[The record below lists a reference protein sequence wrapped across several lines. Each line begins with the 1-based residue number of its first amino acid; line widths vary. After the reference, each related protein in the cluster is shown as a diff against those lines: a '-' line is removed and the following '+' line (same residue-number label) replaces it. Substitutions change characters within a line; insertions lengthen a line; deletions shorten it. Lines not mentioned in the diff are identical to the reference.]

1 MAKQVWGWF
10 ITGLSKCKF
19 DRLVFFICL
28 FLSIGLMTFSI
39 VSPPK
44 GIIDKS
50 VLAGVAELF
59 AFAALSAGM
68 DAISRGKEVEVTH
81 KDTTLTIGD
90 MADIQHKHYCDK
102 HFEED
107 VDETQY
113 DSKPDGESET
123 KPDYDS

>member
-19 DRLVFFICL
+19 DRVVFFLCL
-28 FLSIGLMTFSI
+28 FLSIGLMAFSI

-44 GIIDKS
+44 GAIDKS

-68 DAISRGKEVEVTH
+68 DAISRGKEVSIE
-81 KDTTLTIGD
+81 KGDTSLTIGD
-90 MADIQHKHYCDK
+90 RGETTHHKHYGD
-102 HFEED
+102 HHYESD
-107 VDETQY
+107 VDDSQY
-113 DSKPDGESET
+113 DKPD
-123 KPDYDS
+123 DNDS